1 MFPKMLG
8 TTKATDRPYYA
19 YGSQSHGMKKG
30 GSGMASGLG
39 KSAASSHGGAPP
51 AITYTKTWEVR
62 HTDSDEQSL
71 VGMEMD
77 QFGQKKPKNQSSST
91 SISSL

>member
-1 MFPKMLG
+1 
-8 TTKATDRPYYA
+8 
-19 YGSQSHGMKKG
+19 
-30 GSGMASGLG
+30 MASGLG

-62 HTDSDEQSL
+62 HTNSDEQSL

-77 QFGQKKPKNQSSST
+77 QFGSKNPKDQSSST